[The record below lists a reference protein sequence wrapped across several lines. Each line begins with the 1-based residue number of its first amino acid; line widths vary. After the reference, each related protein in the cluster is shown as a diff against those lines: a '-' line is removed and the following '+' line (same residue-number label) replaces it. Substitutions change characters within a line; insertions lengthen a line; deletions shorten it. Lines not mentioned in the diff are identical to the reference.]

1 MLHVFLLISLASG
14 PHIVQIVDSDRII
27 SATGHSI
34 RIWDR
39 NDKTAKL
46 QPLHVIPCENDVGI
60 MHQSADY
67 LFSALCDSEWAH
79 VSDCNKYVY
88 ALYLKYQQVTAW

>member
-88 ALYLKYQQVTAW
+88 AFVF